1 MCNYIVSKNAYIY
14 VFFILNK
21 KDVCKHI
28 THTKNYTTEY
38 NRLYSFFFCYK
49 IIAGDDIMLEQ
60 INLDFKE
67 AMKSGDKFTLS
78 VLRMLKSALQMEGIS
93 LKKEL
98 EDKEIITVIKR
109 NVKQRKD
116 SILEY
121 QKYNKTEEVE
131 NLEKEIAILSKY
143 LPEELSEEKINEEI
157 DKVFAE
163 LKPES
168 IKDMGKVMKE
178 LTAKIGAVADMSL
191 VSKKVKERFM

>member
-1 MCNYIVSKNAYIY
+1 
-14 VFFILNK
+14 
-21 KDVCKHI
+21 
-28 THTKNYTTEY
+28 
-38 NRLYSFFFCYK
+38 
-49 IIAGDDIMLEQ
+49 MLEQ

>member
-1 MCNYIVSKNAYIY
+1 
-14 VFFILNK
+14 
-21 KDVCKHI
+21 
-28 THTKNYTTEY
+28 
-38 NRLYSFFFCYK
+38 
-49 IIAGDDIMLEQ
+49 MLEQ

-157 DKVFAE
+157 DKVFTE

>member
-1 MCNYIVSKNAYIY
+1 
-14 VFFILNK
+14 
-21 KDVCKHI
+21 
-28 THTKNYTTEY
+28 
-38 NRLYSFFFCYK
+38 
-49 IIAGDDIMLEQ
+49 MLEQ

-191 VSKKVKERFM
+191 VRKKVKERFM